1 MKTHVLRTANLLIGL
16 WLCLVVISTA
26 EASDAIKSA
35 GDILQYALPTVAVVP
50 IITHK
55 DKKGVL
61 QYAESMG
68 LNLAVTYTLKYA
80 VNESRP
86 NGVSQSFPS
95 AHTSVSFTAAEFM
108 RKRYGWEY
116 GIPAYAVASFV
127 GYSRVES
134 REHAPHDVVAGAA
147 IGILSSYIFTKP
159 YKGWQVQAEGD
170 SKYLGIRLSRS
181 W

>member
-1 MKTHVLRTANLLIGL
+1 MKTDVLRPANLLIGL
-16 WLCLVVISTA
+16 SLCLVVIRSA

-35 GDILQYALPTVAVVP
+35 GDILQYALPSVAVVP

-86 NGVSQSFPS
+86 TGVSQAFPS
-95 AHTSVSFTAAEFM
+95 AH
-108 RKRYGWEY
+108 
-116 GIPAYAVASFV
+116 
-127 GYSRVES
+127 
-134 REHAPHDVVAGAA
+134 
-147 IGILSSYIFTKP
+147 SS
-159 YKGWQVQAEGD
+159 
-170 SKYLGIRLSRS
+170 
-181 W
+181 